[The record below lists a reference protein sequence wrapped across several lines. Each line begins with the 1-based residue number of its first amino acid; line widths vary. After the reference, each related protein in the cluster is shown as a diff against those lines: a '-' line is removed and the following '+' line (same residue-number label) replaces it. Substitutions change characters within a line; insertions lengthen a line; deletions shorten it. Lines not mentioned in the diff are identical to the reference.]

1 MTGAGQTLGQ
11 TLRAAR
17 EGKGWDLAR
26 AERDTRIRARY
37 LAALEAGDYAD
48 LPSTVYTRGFV
59 RNYATY
65 LGLDPEWCVDRYR
78 LETEPAA
85 RGRSRFRP
93 APIITPPRHG
103 PIEPRGGVIFTTARL
118 VRIGLLLLVVAL
130 VAYLG
135 YQFLTFAG
143 TPELTLTDPA
153 TDLAAYAGTS
163 YLLRGETVPDAE
175 ITVDGLREN
184 PTATASDT
192 GVFTIRVELLPGSNV
207 ITLVAT
213 DPVTGRSSNPVTRTI
228 TVSLDAATPL
238 PGGAPNLTSPEA
250 DAVIA
255 GPVTVAGS
263 AAPGASV
270 TVRPALVGAPTP
282 SFEITNLAGQTVR
295 VPAWSPVAP
304 DPVAVS
310 TDLDGSFSMSLSL
323 GIGTWEL
330 RASAAAPA
338 ASGAASAPPAV
349 ETIRRVTVVSA
360 AGLSGTLEVRDA
372 TAAIVIEE
380 DGVPKAGVSGTD
392 QPAGT
397 QLTLRADER
406 IRLRV
411 GDGARVHLVLNGYV
425 ISPMGPAG
433 SAVEW
438 SIRAL
443 VPGG

>member
-26 AERDTRIRARY
+26 AERDTRIRTRY
-37 LAALEAGDYAD
+37 LAALEAGEYGD

-59 RNYATY
+59 REYARY
-65 LGLDPEWCVDRYR
+65 LGLNPEWCLDLYR
-78 LETEPAA
+78 LETEPAGTSRTGSSPIVPPA
-85 RGRSRFRP
+85 RK
-93 APIITPPRHG
+93 G
-103 PIEPRGGVIFTTARL
+103 PIEGRGAVVFTTSRA
-118 VRIGLLLLVVAL
+118 VRAGLLLLVVAL
-130 VAYLG
+130 VAYLA

-143 TPELTLTDPA
+143 TPDLTLTDPA
-153 TDLAAYAGTS
+153 SDLAAYGGTS

-184 PTATASDT
+184 PTATASST
-192 GVFTIRVELLPGSNV
+192 GTFAIRVELLPGSNV

-213 DPVTGRSSNPVTRTI
+213 DPLTGRSSSPVTRTI

-250 DAVIA
+250 DAVIP
-255 GPVTVAGS
+255 GPVTVAGT
-263 AAPGASV
+263 AVPGASV
-270 TVRPALVGAPTP
+270 TVRPVLVGAPTP
-282 SFEITNLAGQTVR
+282 SFEVTSLAAQAVTV
-295 VPAWSPVAP
+295 PPWSPTAP
-304 DPVAVS
+304 DPATVS
-310 TDLDGSFSMSLSL
+310 ADLDGTFSVTMDL

-330 RASAAAPA
+330 RVSAATPVATA
-338 ASGAASAPPAV
+338 EPAV
-349 ETIRRVTVVSA
+349 ETIRRVTLVSA

-372 TAAIVIEE
+372 PTTVVLEE
-380 DGVPKAGVSGTD
+380 DGRPRAGVSGGD
-392 QPAGT
+392 LPAGT

-411 GDGARVHLVLNGYV
+411 SDGGRIHLVLNGYL

>member
-1 MTGAGQTLGQ
+1 MTDAGQTLGQ

-17 EGKGWDLAR
+17 EANGWDLAR
-26 AERDTRIRARY
+26 AERDTRIRTQY
-37 LAALEAGDYAD
+37 LAALEAGAYAD
-48 LPSTVYTRGFV
+48 LPSTVYARGFV
-59 RNYATY
+59 REYARY
-65 LGLDPEWCVDRYR
+65 LGLNSEWCLHLYR
-78 LETEPAA
+78 RETEPA
-85 RGRSRFRP
+85 GRSRKP
-93 APIITPPRHG
+93 ASPIVTTTRQG
-103 PIEPRGGVIFTTARL
+103 PIEGRGAVVFTTARV
-118 VRIGLLLLVVAL
+118 VRAGLLLLVAAL
-130 VAYLG
+130 VAYLA

-143 TPELTLTDPA
+143 TPDLTLTDPA
-153 TDLAAYAGTS
+153 SDLPAYGGTS

-184 PTATASDT
+184 PSATASST
-192 GVFTIRVELLPGSNV
+192 GMFAIRVELLPGSNV

-213 DPVTGRSSNPVTRTI
+213 DPLTGRASSPVTRTI

-238 PGGAPNLTSPEA
+238 PGGAPNLSSPEA

-255 GPVTVAGS
+255 GPVTVAGT
-263 AAPGASV
+263 AVPGASV

-282 SFEITNLAGQTVR
+282 SFEVTSLAAQTVTL
-295 VPAWSPVAP
+295 PPWSPTAP
-304 DPVAVS
+304 DPATVS
-310 TDLDGSFSMSLSL
+310 ADLDGAFSLSLDL

-330 RASAAAPA
+330 RVSAATPA
-338 ASGAASAPPAV
+338 ATGESAV

-360 AGLSGTLEVRDA
+360 AGLSGTLEVRDGP
-372 TAAIVIEE
+372 TTVVLEE
-380 DGVPKAGVSGTD
+380 DGRPRSGVSGSD
-392 QPAGT
+392 LPVGT
-397 QLTLRADER
+397 QLILRADER

-411 GDGARVHLVLNGYV
+411 SDGGRIHLVLNGYL